1 MIKLIALLLTFSV
14 ANAQSNLYVLP
25 KDTSHFEH
33 SLNSHLKK
41 TREEIIILTPSLNY
55 PSLKAKLIQSVSKG
69 VKLTIITHTPAHDP
83 LSLIAYENVELLLY
97 QGSSLNDTT
106 IIMDTAFMCH
116 HKGALN
122 AKELSDTKEK
132 IVCHEDTL
140 AIAKIRKAIT
150 VLRSHSKCYLK

>member
-14 ANAQSNLYVLP
+14 ANAQSNHYVLP

-33 SLNSHLKK
+33 SLNSHLKN
-41 TREEIIILTPSLNY
+41 TRKEIIILTPSLNY

-69 VKLTIITHTPAHDP
+69 AKLTIITHTPAHDP

-97 QGSSLNDTT
+97 SDTSLNDTT

-116 HKGALN
+116 HQGALD
-122 AKELSDTKEK
+122 AEQLSDNNEK
-132 IVCHEDTL
+132 IVCNDDAM
-140 AIAKIRKAIT
+140 AIGKIRKAIT
-150 VLRSHSKCYLK
+150 LLRSHSKRYLE

>member
-14 ANAQSNLYVLP
+14 ANAQSNFYVLP

-33 SLNSHLKK
+33 SLNSHLKN

-69 VKLTIITHTPAHDP
+69 VNLTIITHNPAYDP
-83 LSLIAYENVELLLY
+83 LALIAYENVELLLH
-97 QGSSLNDTT
+97 SEKSLNDTT

-116 HKGALN
+116 HQGALD
-122 AKELSDTKEK
+122 AEQLSDNNEK
-132 IVCHEDTL
+132 IVCHEDAL
-140 AIAKIRKAIT
+140 AIAKIRKAIIL
-150 VLRSHSKCYLK
+150 LRSHSKRYLE